1 MAQVGI
7 GITIKTEEGT
17 GKCTV
22 LNTVVGGAAFA
33 TGKIAPGDKLLGVW
47 DKERD
52 LEWIDVYGKDFHQ
65 VKGLILGPKGSK
77 VSLMLQKSDLE
88 GVTYYCE
95 DIERGPQLTEMS
107 ICSSTQE
114 SPTAAVPPEVRIA
127 KL

>member
-7 GITIKTEEGT
+7 VKTEEGN

-88 GVTYYCE
+88 GVIYYCE
-95 DIERGPQLTEMS
+95 DIERGPLTEMS
-107 ICSSTQE
+107 IGSSNQE
-114 SPTAAVPPEVRIA
+114 PPTAAVPPEVRIP